1 MKGLARYRHVELFE
15 SLNIH
20 SLHNQ
25 LDWASRDFLDHRN
38 NVTLGEGSVLKRV
51 QMHTILFIN
60 ETGLN
65 FAYLI
70 AVPKKAF

>member
-1 MKGLARYRHVELFE
+1 MKGLARYRQVELCE
-15 SLNIH
+15 LLNIH

-25 LDWASRDFLDHRN
+25 LDWASKDFLDHRN
-38 NVTLGEGSVLKRV
+38 NVTLGEVSVLKRV
-51 QMHTILFIN
+51 QVHTNLFIN

-70 AVPKKAF
+70 AIAKKAF